1 MQDRAKALSIN
12 DMAHALGV
20 NRVTIDRALASG
32 AIVPSFRT
40 ASGRARFEPAYVDE
54 LRRRAAEARARGVT
68 HVLWSITAHPDKPK
82 PRMSPARFAA
92 LTAWKRTVL
101 MRKPAR

>member
-1 MQDRAKALSIN
+1 
-12 DMAHALGV
+12 
-20 NRVTIDRALASG
+20 
-32 AIVPSFRT
+32 
-40 ASGRARFEPAYVDE
+40 
-54 LRRRAAEARARGVT
+54 VT